1 LIFKRKARA
10 IGPFI
15 PIDVILEALIVIQAY
30 KILGTG
36 SYLPDLVVENSRFS
50 EIVETND
57 EWISSR
63 TGIKSR
69 HLSAG
74 EATWEMGVK
83 AARNAI
89 DMAGIAPGKIDLI
102 IVSTVTPDYISP
114 NMACIIQ
121 AELGASNAFCFDINA
136 ACTGFIQAFDIAVRY
151 LATPAVRNVLIV
163 STESLSKLTDYSDRK
178 VCVLFG
184 DGAGA
189 VVISDGSKVAETE
202 TGLESDTNSEE
213 NVDEYVYECFIGADG
228 TSGHAI
234 VGEAFMP
241 ARHPFIPAD
250 APESKPR
257 YEHNNGSFF
266 TMQGQEVYRFATTMM
281 PYAIEKVLERSGIPM
296 DQVDYIV
303 PHQANDRILQSAA
316 KRLGIPA
323 EKMISHLSDMGNTSS
338 ASIPICLDREVR
350 AGRIQRGQTLVLT
363 GFGGGLTYGA
373 LLCQY

>member
-1 LIFKRKARA
+1 MQEKTA
-10 IGPFI
+10 ICHINFS
-15 PIDVILEALIVIQAY
+15 LEGKIVSQSY

-36 SYLPDLVVENSRFS
+36 SYLPDLEVENARFS

-83 AARNAI
+83 AARRAM
-89 DMAGIAPGKIDLI
+89 DMSGLSPEALDLI
-102 IVSTVTPDYISP
+102 IVSTVTPDYSSP

-121 AELGASNAFCFDINA
+121 AELDAVHAFCFDVNA
-136 ACTGFIQAFDIAVRY
+136 ACTGFIQSFDIAMRY
-151 LATPAVRNVLIV
+151 MSSSDVKNVLIV
-163 STESLSKLTDYSDRK
+163 STESLSKLTDYSDRRT
-178 VCVLFG
+178 CVLFG

-189 VVISDGSKVAETE
+189 VVLSSVEPA
-202 TGLESDTNSEE
+202 TGEPADRNI
-213 NVDEYVYECFIGADG
+213 YECFIGADG
-228 TSGHAI
+228 KSGHVI
-234 VGEAFMP
+234 VGEAYAP

-257 YEHNNGSFF
+257 YEHTTGRFLE
-266 TMQGQEVYRFATTMM
+266 MQGQEVYRFATTMM
-281 PYAIEKVLERSGIPM
+281 PFAIEKVLERSGVSK
-296 DQVDYIV
+296 DEVDYVV

-316 KRLGIPA
+316 RRLGMPS
-323 EKMISHLSDMGNTSS
+323 EKMISRLSDLGNTSS

-350 AGRIQRGQTLVLT
+350 EGRIQRGQKLVLT

-373 LLCQY
+373 LICQF

>member
-1 LIFKRKARA
+1 M
-10 IGPFI
+10 
-15 PIDVILEALIVIQAY
+15 IQSY

-50 EIVETND
+50 EIVDTND

-63 TGIKSR
+63 TGIRSR

-83 AARNAI
+83 AAKRAMDI
-89 DMAGIAPGKIDLI
+89 SGLDAQQLDLI
-102 IVSTVTPDYISP
+102 IVTTVTPDFISP

-121 AELGASNAFCFDINA
+121 AELGAQNAFCFDVNA

-151 LATPAVRNVLIV
+151 LATSDMKNVLIV
-163 STESLSKLTDYSDRK
+163 STESLSKLTDYTDRR

-189 VVISDGSKVAETE
+189 VVLSSNDPDTGSPAEA
-202 TGLESDTNSEE
+202 N
-213 NVDEYVYECFIGADG
+213 VYECFIGADG

-234 VGEAFMP
+234 VGEAYP
-241 ARHPFIPAD
+241 PVRHPFVPDD
-250 APESKPR
+250 APEIVSR
-257 YEHNNGSFF
+257 YNHSTGRFLE
-266 TMQGQEVYRFATTMM
+266 MQGQEVYRFATTMM
-281 PYAIEKVLERSGIPM
+281 PFAVEKVLERSGVSKEDI
-296 DQVDYIV
+296 DYIV

-316 KRLGIPA
+316 KRLGIPN
-323 EKMISHLSDMGNTSS
+323 EKMISHLADLGNTSS

-350 AGRIQRGQTLVLT
+350 EGRIQRGQTLILT

-373 LLCQY
+373 LLCKY